1 MIKNTKSVK
10 NEFRMTRNDLKSS
23 NVNKIGASINEILVK
38 SLDLVENFQN
48 FPKLPSIFLQAHF
61 DLDENK
67 IY

>member
-48 FPKLPSIFLQAHF
+48 FSHLPSIFLHEF
-61 DLDENK
+61 LELTRFK